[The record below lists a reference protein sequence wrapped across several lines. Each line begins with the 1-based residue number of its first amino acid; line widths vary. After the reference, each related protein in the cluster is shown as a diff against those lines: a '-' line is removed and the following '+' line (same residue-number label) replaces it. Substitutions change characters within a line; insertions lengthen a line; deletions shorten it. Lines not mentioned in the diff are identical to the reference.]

1 VVIRTDLLPD
11 ARRRAILDAALAVFL
26 ESGVDAAAVEDVR
39 RRSGAS
45 VGSLYHRFGSKEGIA
60 AAVYVDAL
68 RDYQVEFIAALDGAR
83 DAADGVGSAVRAH
96 MRWVRRNPDRA
107 QFLFAV
113 AGADV
118 RRAARTELRDLNDQ
132 FFACV
137 ESWLHGHVEAG
148 RIRAVSIDVVYA
160 LWLGPSQE
168 MARLWLARGRRG
180 ALRTETA
187 LLADAAWRSL
197 RVEFDEEGK

>member
-1 VVIRTDLLPD
+1 MTRVEALPD
-11 ARRRAILDAALAVFL
+11 ARRRAILDAALEVFL
-26 ESGVDAAAVEDVR
+26 ESGVDAAAVEAIR
-39 RRSGAS
+39 HRAGAS

-68 RDYQVEFIAALDGAR
+68 RDYQAEFVATLDRAVT
-83 DAADGVGSAVRAH
+83 APDGIRAAVRTH
-96 MRWVRRNPDRA
+96 MRWVRGNPDRA

-118 RRAARTELRDLNDQ
+118 RRAARDELHALNGH
-132 FFACV
+132 FFARV
-137 ESWLHGHVEAG
+137 ESWLRGHVKAG
-148 RIRAVSIDVVYA
+148 EIRDVSTDVVYA

-168 MARLWLARGRRG
+168 LARLWLARGRRG

-187 LLADAAWRSL
+187 LLADAAWRAL
-197 RVEFDEEGK
+197 RNDPDEEDE

>member
-1 VVIRTDLLPD
+1 VVIRVDPLPD
-11 ARRRAILDAALAVFL
+11 ARRRTILDAALEVFL
-26 ESGVDAAAVEDVR
+26 ESGVDAAVEDVR

-68 RDYQVEFIAALDGAR
+68 RDYQLEFVAALDGAR
-83 DAADGVGSAVRAH
+83 DAAEGVRSAVRAH
-96 MRWVRRNPDRA
+96 MRWVRGNPDRA

-132 FFACV
+132 FFARV
-137 ESWLHGHVEAG
+137 ESWLHRHVEAG
-148 RIRAVSIDVVYA
+148 EIRAVSIDVVYA

-180 ALRTETA
+180 SLRTETA

>member
-1 VVIRTDLLPD
+1 MTRAEPLPD
-11 ARRRAILDAALAVFL
+11 ARRRAILDAALEVFL
-26 ESGVDAAAVEDVR
+26 ESGLEAAAVDDIR

-68 RDYQVEFIAALDGAR
+68 RDYQAEFVATLDRAR
-83 DAADGVGSAVRAH
+83 DAADGIRAAVRTH
-96 MRWVRRNPDRA
+96 MRWVRGHPDRA

-118 RRAARTELRDLNDQ
+118 RRAARGELRDLNDR
-132 FFACV
+132 FFAAV
-137 ESWLHGHVEAG
+137 EGWLRHHVEAG
-148 RIRAVSIDVVYA
+148 EVRPLPTDVVYA

-168 MARLWLARGRRG
+168 LARLWLARGRRG
-180 ALRTETA
+180 SLRSETA
-187 LLADAAWRSL
+187 VLADAAWRSL
-197 RVEFDEEGK
+197 RLESDEEDE

>member
-1 VVIRTDLLPD
+1 MTGIEALPD
-11 ARRRAILDAALAVFL
+11 ARRRAILDAALKVFL
-26 ESGVDAAAVEDVR
+26 ELGVEAASVENIR
-39 RRSGAS
+39 KQSGAS

-60 AAVYVDAL
+60 AAVYLDAL
-68 RDYQVEFIAALDGAR
+68 RDYQREFISVLERSR
-83 DAADGVGSAVRAH
+83 DAEGGVRGAVRAH
-96 MRWVRRNPDRA
+96 MCWVLGNPDSA

-118 RRAARTELRDLNDQ
+118 RRTARAELRALNGD
-132 FFACV
+132 FFDRV
-137 ESWLHGHVEAG
+137 DVWLAGHVQSGAL
-148 RIRAVSIDVVYA
+148 RSASTDVVYA

-168 MARLWLARGRRG
+168 LARLWLARGRRT

-197 RVEFDEEGK
+197 RRDPQEGI